1 VPATKTP
8 IPPEDGAPIL
18 MTEISPPE
26 TFDTQRIQSARLK
39 RFFAYWEAKRG
50 DASCPHRKDLDP
62 LEIPYALG
70 FILIAEAVHEPEGFR
85 IRLMGGELAERFAID
100 LTGRQLSEYPE
111 PVYRDLVRR
120 TFKTVLDRR
129 QPVLVQREIVVG
141 TRRHRYE
148 GLNLPLSS
156 NDGKIDT
163 VVACLDFADR

>member
-1 VPATKTP
+1 MTACTP
-8 IPPEDGAPIL
+8 H
-18 MTEISPPE
+18 E

-50 DASCPHRKDLDP
+50 AARCPHRKDLDP

-70 FILIAEAVHEPEGFR
+70 FILIAEALPEPEGFR
-85 IRLMGGELAERFAID
+85 IRLMGDELAERFAID

-120 TFKTVLDRR
+120 TFTTVLHRR
-129 QPVLVQREIVVG
+129 QPILVRREIVVG
-141 TRRHRYE
+141 KRRHRYE

-156 NDGKIDT
+156 SDGEIDT